1 MGANQST
8 PDMPKE
14 KTLSS
19 TIDYL
24 AANYILTSNFQ
35 DLKNLTDPQYCK
47 NLVILTSDV
56 IQRYLTQQDIEFLK
70 QRMEGE
76 IEKNEMTTEKIAY
89 FNKENISKMDIKSDL
104 RKKRMC
110 IAIAKYYVQIFHIFN
125 AIAHTINPV
134 YTWKDKFG
142 STVSVDYEHRNDIP
156 KDVQPTISKVNLCS
170 SRINALMADKKPL
183 DDLKTPTNN
192 IFEFQSQFCD
202 LNTTKDGSVKFLAK
216 EPGIP
221 ELETLY
227 YDVYDYNTGKFTTM
241 SQDMLKQYNSDLK
254 SFYTL
259 FTGEKNIPSSIKRF
273 GDIPLRDYNKVGPC
287 KKPDGYFRKKYPG
300 TLKEK
305 LFQQYA
311 QNVQTM
317 MTNTE
322 TNQKALLGIIDQLF
336 VFIKDPQYPNKKLI
350 VINPKLDNKLL
361 SKLVGDTRNLII
373 KLYATCE
380 QDFFKGL
387 KIFEAL
393 VEKQILDA
401 STAQIKQLQQNVE
414 ETISIEGIPPTLPSS
429 SSTPPMVPPPPI
441 GSSGSGSGAGSGSGS
456 GPPVGVPPG
465 APPMGAPPGAPGA
478 ASGTSGLGGLFSGLF
493 GTRGAS
499 STTGA
504 TVGTTSYTTGTTT
517 PVSTTS
523 ATSGSVSTPVSTTSG
538 SGTGS
543 GTAGATGPPTPA
555 GATGPP
561 TPAGATGPPTPAG
574 APAGATGPPTPDSTT
589 SATRGTPDST
599 TGATRGSATSA
610 STTGSTSIPSSIYV
624 GNNST
629 ISPLTDI
636 PTVSSRTENIST
648 PSMVFETSSE
658 SQYPG
663 LPTPSTLLPAPGQL
677 EGNQPS
683 PISSDSY
690 QGIPGAS
697 PAQGPT
703 SMRTF

>member
-8 PDMPKE
+8 PDMPKQ

-89 FNKENISKMDIKSDL
+89 FNKENLSKMDIKSDL

-142 STVSVDYEHRNDIP
+142 STVSVDYEHRNEIP

-170 SRINALMADKKPL
+170 SRINALMKDKSPL
-183 DDLKTPTNN
+183 DGLKTPTNN
-192 IFEFQSQFCD
+192 IVELQSQFCD
-202 LNTTKDGSVKFLAK
+202 LNTNKDGTTKLLSK

-221 ELETLY
+221 ELEMLY

-241 SQDMLKQYNSDLK
+241 SADMLKQYNKDLQ

-259 FTGEKNIPSSIKRF
+259 FTGQKKIPSSIKKF
-273 GDIPLRDYNKVGPC
+273 GDIPLRDYNKAGPC
-287 KKPDGYFRKKYPG
+287 SKPNGYFRKSYKG

-317 MTNTE
+317 MANTE

-336 VFIKDPQYPNKKLI
+336 VFIKDPQDPNKKLI

-361 SKLVGDTRNLII
+361 SKLVADTRNLII

-387 KIFEAL
+387 QIFEAL

-414 ETISIEGIPPTLPSS
+414 ETISIEG
-429 SSTPPMVPPPPI
+429 TPPALPATGSGGPSVPPPPPP
-441 GSSGSGSGAGSGSGS
+441 GSPAS
-456 GPPVGVPPG
+456 GPTGAPASGPSVPPPPPPGSPASGPTG
-465 APPMGAPPGAPGA
+465 APAGGPLGAPGA
-478 ASGTSGLGGLFSGLF
+478 GGVPGAAGVPVGGPPPGPPGPPGSGGPAGATGPPGSPGGWFSGLF
-493 GTRGAS
+493 GRRGAS

-504 TVGTTSYTTGTTT
+504 TSGSATT
-517 PVSTTS
+517 PVPTT
-523 ATSGSVSTPVSTTSG
+523 GSSESSEFPSLIPTHI
-538 SGTGS
+538 SGTGE
-543 GTAGATGPPTPA
+543 T
-555 GATGPP
+555 
-561 TPAGATGPPTPAG
+561 
-574 APAGATGPPTPDSTT
+574 
-589 SATRGTPDST
+589 
-599 TGATRGSATSA
+599 
-610 STTGSTSIPSSIYV
+610 V
-624 GNNST
+624 E
-629 ISPLTDI
+629 SPLTDI
-636 PTVSSRTENIST
+636 QT
-648 PSMVFETSSE
+648 PSVNINEETMRSHRL
-658 SQYPG
+658 QI
-663 LPTPSTLLPAPGQL
+663 PSDIQSAPEQL
-677 EGNQPS
+677 EGNQPTS
-683 PISSDSY
+683 ISLDSS

-697 PAQGPT
+697 SAEGPT
-703 SMRTF
+703 SIRTI

>member
-8 PDMPKE
+8 PDMPKQ

-89 FNKENISKMDIKSDL
+89 FNKENLSKMDIKSDL

-142 STVSVDYEHRNDIP
+142 STVSVDYEHRNEIP

-170 SRINALMADKKPL
+170 SRINALMKDKSPL
-183 DDLKTPTNN
+183 DGLKTPTNN
-192 IFEFQSQFCD
+192 IVELQSQFCD
-202 LNTTKDGSVKFLAK
+202 LNTNKDGTTKLLSK

-221 ELETLY
+221 ELEMLY

-241 SQDMLKQYNSDLK
+241 SADMLKQYNKDLQ

-259 FTGEKNIPSSIKRF
+259 FTGQKKIPSSIKKF
-273 GDIPLRDYNKVGPC
+273 GDIPLRDYNKAGPC
-287 KKPDGYFRKKYPG
+287 SKPNGYFRKSYKG

-317 MTNTE
+317 MANTE

-336 VFIKDPQYPNKKLI
+336 VFIKDPQDPNKKLI

-361 SKLVGDTRNLII
+361 SKLVADTRNLII

-387 KIFEAL
+387 QIFEAL

-414 ETISIEGIPPTLPSS
+414 ETISIEG
-429 SSTPPMVPPPPI
+429 TPPALPATGSGGPSVPPPPPP
-441 GSSGSGSGAGSGSGS
+441 GSPAS
-456 GPPVGVPPG
+456 GPTGAPASGPSVPPPPPPGSPASGPTG
-465 APPMGAPPGAPGA
+465 APAGGPLGAPGA
-478 ASGTSGLGGLFSGLF
+478 GGVPGAAGVPVGGPPPGPPGPPGSGGPAGATGPPGSPGGWFSGLF
-493 GTRGAS
+493 GRRGAS

-504 TVGTTSYTTGTTT
+504 TSGSATT
-517 PVSTTS
+517 PVPTT
-523 ATSGSVSTPVSTTSG
+523 GSSESSEFPSLIPTHI
-538 SGTGS
+538 SGTGE
-543 GTAGATGPPTPA
+543 T
-555 GATGPP
+555 
-561 TPAGATGPPTPAG
+561 
-574 APAGATGPPTPDSTT
+574 
-589 SATRGTPDST
+589 
-599 TGATRGSATSA
+599 
-610 STTGSTSIPSSIYV
+610 V
-624 GNNST
+624 E
-629 ISPLTDI
+629 SPLTDI
-636 PTVSSRTENIST
+636 QT
-648 PSMVFETSSE
+648 PSVNINEETMRSDRL
-658 SQYPG
+658 QI
-663 LPTPSTLLPAPGQL
+663 PSDIQNAPGQL
-677 EGNQPS
+677 EGNQPT
-683 PISSDSY
+683 PISLDSS

-697 PAQGPT
+697 SAEGPT
-703 SMRTF
+703 SIRTI

>member
-8 PDMPKE
+8 PDMPKQ

-89 FNKENISKMDIKSDL
+89 FNKENLSKMDIKSDL

-142 STVSVDYEHRNDIP
+142 STVSVDYEHRNEIP

-170 SRINALMADKKPL
+170 SRINALMKDKSPL
-183 DDLKTPTNN
+183 DGLKTPTNN
-192 IFEFQSQFCD
+192 IVELQSQFCD
-202 LNTTKDGSVKFLAK
+202 LNTNKDGTTKLLSK

-221 ELETLY
+221 ELEMLY

-241 SQDMLKQYNSDLK
+241 SADMLKQYNKDLQ

-259 FTGEKNIPSSIKRF
+259 FTGQKKIPSSIKKF
-273 GDIPLRDYNKVGPC
+273 GDIPLRDYNKAGPC
-287 KKPDGYFRKKYPG
+287 SKPNGYFRKSYKG

-336 VFIKDPQYPNKKLI
+336 VFIKDPQDPNKKLI

-361 SKLVGDTRNLII
+361 SKLVADTRNLII

-387 KIFEAL
+387 QIFEAL

-414 ETISIEGIPPTLPSS
+414 ETISIEG
-429 SSTPPMVPPPPI
+429 TPPALPATGSGGPSVPPPPPP
-441 GSSGSGSGAGSGSGS
+441 GSPAS
-456 GPPVGVPPG
+456 GPTGAPASGPSVPPPPPPGSPASGPTG
-465 APPMGAPPGAPGA
+465 APAGGPLGAPGA
-478 ASGTSGLGGLFSGLF
+478 GGVP
-493 GTRGAS
+493 GAAGVPVGGPPP
-499 STTGA
+499 TTGA
-504 TVGTTSYTTGTTT
+504 TSGSATT
-517 PVSTTS
+517 PVPTT
-523 ATSGSVSTPVSTTSG
+523 GSSESSEFPSLIPTHI
-538 SGTGS
+538 SGTGE
-543 GTAGATGPPTPA
+543 T
-555 GATGPP
+555 
-561 TPAGATGPPTPAG
+561 
-574 APAGATGPPTPDSTT
+574 
-589 SATRGTPDST
+589 
-599 TGATRGSATSA
+599 
-610 STTGSTSIPSSIYV
+610 V
-624 GNNST
+624 E
-629 ISPLTDI
+629 SPLTDI
-636 PTVSSRTENIST
+636 QT
-648 PSMVFETSSE
+648 PSVNINEETMRSDRL
-658 SQYPG
+658 QI
-663 LPTPSTLLPAPGQL
+663 PSDIQNTPGQL
-677 EGNQPS
+677 EGNQPT
-683 PISSDSY
+683 PISLDSS

-697 PAQGPT
+697 SAEGPT
-703 SMRTF
+703 SIQTI